1 MAKGKTSVQD
11 DLNVREE
18 DVAERSTKDQIAQRL
33 KDNLGI
39 DVQPTIPDKAKNKKP
54 LSVTIYQGLD
64 PMIKA
69 LRESKMT
76 GPVLRALLLD
86 AMFKAGLM
94 PTVYQSAVK
103 KEKDEAGALL
113 IKFLASKKF
122 RKAMKEC
129 VDLLDELE

>member
-1 MAKGKTSVQD
+1 MAKGKTSVQE
-11 DLNVREE
+11 DLDVSEE
-18 DVAERSTKDQIAQRL
+18 DVAERSPEELIAQRL

-39 DVQPTIPDKAKNKKP
+39 DIQPSIPDKAKNKKP

-69 LRESKMT
+69 LKDSKMT

-122 RKAMKEC
+122 NKAMKEC
-129 VDLLDELE
+129 IDLLEELD

>member
-1 MAKGKTSVQD
+1 MAKNKTSVQD
-11 DLNVREE
+11 DLDVSEN
-18 DVAERSTKDQIAQRL
+18 DVAERSPEDLIAQRL

-94 PTVYQSAVK
+94 PTVYQNAVK
-103 KEKDEAGALL
+103 KEKDEAGVLL
-113 IKFLASKKF
+113 IKFLRSK
-122 RKAMKEC
+122 RYLKAMKEC
-129 VDLLDELE
+129 VDLLDEFE